1 MILTSPPGSKL
12 SQSDTGSEKEDP
24 LSQRPSSCQPPAL
37 RTCKESSYERSPAT
51 TGVNGT
57 AAGLHRAA
65 RHPTHC
71 VDPDLE
77 ATPPDLSPA
86 SQREAGEGWDREQ
99 AKRLEE
105 RNKWFEEGITFME
118 MNSRW
123 DSMELKK
130 GSVPVPA
137 SDTMDSELNRKW
149 DEFERESFRDMT
161 PQSLMGA
168 PTHQSGP
175 RDDCPPPP
183 HSETYPSSRE
193 ETFRPPLGSRTN
205 DDLSTKESSPSMNGG
220 QTAQSRA
227 AEALQKEVGL
237 STNVLKLQRRLA
249 GLLRNM

>member
-24 LSQRPSSCQPPAL
+24 LSQRPSPCQPPAL
-37 RTCKESSYERSPAT
+37 RTCKESSYERSPAA
-51 TGVNGT
+51 TGANST
-57 AAGLHRAA
+57 AASSHRAA
-65 RHPTHC
+65 RHQTDS

-130 GSVPVPA
+130 GSV
-137 SDTMDSELNRKW
+137 SDTLDSELNRKW
-149 DEFERESFRDMT
+149 AEFERVSFRDMT
-161 PQSLMGA
+161 PQSLIGA
-168 PTHQSGP
+168 PTHQSGNSYSSTEGSTLL
-175 RDDCPPPP
+175 P
-183 HSETYPSSRE
+183 HSEAYQSSPE
-193 ETFRPPLGSRTN
+193 ETYGPPAGSQTN
-205 DDLSTKESSPSMNGG
+205 DVSAQASSVLMNGG
-220 QTAQSRA
+220 QAAPSRA
-227 AEALQKEVGL
+227 ADALQKEVGHSRIL
-237 STNVLKLQRRLA
+237 CQDYVKL
-249 GLLRNM
+249 

>member
-12 SQSDTGSEKEDP
+12 SQSDTGSKKEDP

-37 RTCKESSYERSPAT
+37 RTCKESSYERSPAA
-51 TGVNGT
+51 NGT
-57 AAGLHRAA
+57 AASSHRAA
-65 RHPTHC
+65 RHQTDS

-130 GSVPVPA
+130 GSVPVPVT
-137 SDTMDSELNRKW
+137 DTMDSELNRKW
-149 DEFERESFRDMT
+149 AEFERVSFRDMT
-161 PQSLMGA
+161 PQSLIGA
-168 PTHQSGP
+168 PTLQSGSSSTMEGLPGLP
-175 RDDCPPPP
+175 R
-183 HSETYPSSRE
+183 SETHQSSRE
-193 ETFRPPLGSRTN
+193 ETYRPPVGSQANSVSDR
-205 DDLSTKESSPSMNGG
+205 ESSPSINGG
-220 QTAQSRA
+220 HRAQSSA
-227 AEALQKEVGL
+227 AEALHKEVGH
-237 STNVLKLQRRLA
+237 STISKL
-249 GLLRNM
+249 